1 MNSNFFKNL
10 SENLVQSS
18 LDGILAF
25 DRECRYILWNP
36 AMERIT
42 GLEKSKV
49 LGKCAFD
56 VFPFL
61 KKTGEDHYFSQ
72 ALEGKNIIAE
82 ERPYIVPETGREGF
96 FEGHYS
102 PLRGESGEIV
112 GGVAIIRE
120 ITERKRA
127 EEVLREANQTLQAL
141 IEASPLAIIALDL
154 DGKVKMWNPA
164 AEQIFGW
171 SEEEVIG
178 HFNPVIPKE
187 KEDEFKKLLRD
198 VLQGKALSGIEVS
211 RQKKDG
217 SQIDLSLSSASL
229 RDAKG
234 HIRGVMGILA
244 DMTDRKQAEA
254 ALRTKTDQLTAVTEA
269 MAAYL
274 KSGDWREAS
283 ARLLRS
289 ALAQTKSEYGFIGV
303 MVEGPAL
310 RILAHEGIVWDPV
323 ANRDFYENALRTYDH
338 VGYLEFTNL
347 NNLFGYVVT
356 SGKPLLANRPSAD
369 PRSGGLPPGHPPLRH
384 FLGVPIFLETEVVG
398 IIGVAN
404 RPGGYTGNEQAEIEI
419 LSQAAGVLYDSYR
432 RKNREAALE
441 NQRKLAV
448 EALRKSEG
456 RFRRMVESNII
467 GIIFS
472 DVDGK
477 ITEAN
482 DAFLRMVGYSRKEL
496 YAGEVNWKKMTPPE
510 YSHLDRKAIQETVKT
525 GSCTPFEKEY
535 IRKDGSKVPVLIGV
549 ALLEG
554 SQKEGVSFVLDMT
567 ERKQAEEQLEKSRE
581 QLRHFSTYLQSR
593 LEEER
598 THIAREIHDEF
609 GQTLT
614 VLKME
619 LSWLKKQFSGNRHA
633 LREKIQSMSKLIDN
647 AIQMVR
653 KIATDLRPGVL
664 DDLGLTA
671 AIEWQAQEFEKR
683 TGIPCRLNI
692 VPEDLTVDPDRSTA
706 LFRILQEALT
716 NVARHAK
723 ADQVDI
729 RLIKE
734 TSSLVLQVKDNGIGI
749 TEGQANHSK
758 SLGLLG
764 IRERVRLWEG
774 KVTIRGVK
782 GEGTEVYVQLPAER
796 GTSPAGL
803 L

>member
-432 RKNREAALE
+432 RKNREATLE
-441 NQRKLAV
+441 NQRK
-448 EALRKSEG
+448 
-456 RFRRMVESNII
+456 
-467 GIIFS
+467 
-472 DVDGK
+472 
-477 ITEAN
+477 
-482 DAFLRMVGYSRKEL
+482 
-496 YAGEVNWKKMTPPE
+496 
-510 YSHLDRKAIQETVKT
+510 H
-525 GSCTPFEKEY
+525 
-535 IRKDGSKVPVLIGV
+535 
-549 ALLEG
+549 
-554 SQKEGVSFVLDMT
+554 
-567 ERKQAEEQLEKSRE
+567 AEEQLEKSRE
-581 QLRHFSTYLQSR
+581 QLRYFSTYLQSR

-598 THIAREIHDEF
+598 THIAREIHDDL

-619 LSWLKKQFSGNRHA
+619 LSWMQKRFSGNQHT
-633 LREKIQSMSKLIDN
+633 LREKIQSMSKLIDD
-647 AIQMVR
+647 AIQTVR